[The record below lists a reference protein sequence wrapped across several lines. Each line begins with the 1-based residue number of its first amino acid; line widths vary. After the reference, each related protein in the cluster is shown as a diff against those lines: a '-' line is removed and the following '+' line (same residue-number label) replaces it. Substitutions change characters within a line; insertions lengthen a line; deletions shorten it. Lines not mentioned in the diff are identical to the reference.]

1 MTGIF
6 DGMTGLFTDVFGGSV
21 IYSSSREGWS
31 RVDVMLNHANEPY
44 LLEINTAP
52 GMTSHSLVPMA
63 AKAEGMSYPELC
75 VKILASAD
83 LKVGRKG

>member
-1 MTGIF
+1 
-6 DGMTGLFTDVFGGSV
+6 
-21 IYSSSREGWS
+21 
-31 RVDVMLNHANEPY
+31 MLNHANEPY